1 MASQEH
7 VPAPSSREIA
17 DERAGAPDRIQPRDL
32 PAPDWPSPAH
42 PEPTP
47 DAGARVRRSTVA
59 PSTVLVVASIAV
71 FMAFLD
77 DSVVGIAFPN
87 ILRSFPQATIAEL
100 SWVFNAYNIA
110 FAAFLIP
117 AGRLADLLGRR
128 RMFSFGAALF
138 TAASALCAIA
148 PSPVLL
154 ICARFVQGIGAAVLV
169 PSSLAMVLEAHPPGE
184 RVRAVG
190 VWAATAALAA
200 GFGPAIGGVLVNAYD
215 WRLVFLV
222 NLPIGL
228 AVVYLARRELV
239 ESRAPGRRELPDLV
253 GALILAVTVS
263 ALSLA
268 IAQGPVWGWAS
279 PGVIAA
285 AAGALAGAITFVR
298 RCRVHAAPVLDLALV
313 RAPGF
318 AAIAVLTFVGAAGF
332 FTLGLANVLFLM
344 DVWRY
349 SPLTAGLALTPAPF
363 VAAPTAILAGR
374 LAAKRD
380 PRILVVLG
388 AAVLTAGAAVLVL
401 RMGARP
407 DYVGAYLPAA
417 VLLAIGI
424 GLAFPLVSDAAVSD
438 APRDRYAGA
447 TALNTAIRLVGGA
460 LGVAILAALLGHGH
474 GPDLV
479 APFRRAWGFAA
490 ICFGALAAVAFG
502 LPRFRSGAVEA
513 AIDELPARVDAPA
526 GRVSRTPK
534 LKPVPA
540 TAAHVPSTPLE
551 LLGSVPLFAVLAA
564 DQLRALADRAAA
576 VHLSAGEW
584 LFRQGDEAD
593 ALYVL
598 RSGRLEVCV
607 ESSVGDRGPVR
618 ELGVGSV
625 VGELALLSQAP
636 RSASVRCRRDAELLC
651 LARAPFEELMES
663 APGFAAG
670 VSRALAMD
678 LQRRTPVDAEPLG
691 SASSIAIVTLGAAAG
706 HAGVAPLLR
715 RELEGICSV
724 AALDRART
732 SELHGDAATGA
743 ALARALDR
751 LEHDHEIV
759 LLNAA
764 AEDAEWTLACV
775 RQADRTVLVVAE
787 AAPDEAA
794 GGPSGEAALLPLL
807 RGCDTVLLE
816 PASSPRLESLLDA
829 LAPRSTHRIAQA
841 SFTSDV
847 ARLARRLASRS
858 VGLVLSGGGARAFA
872 HIGVIEELLAAGIV
886 IDRVGGTSMGAYVG
900 AMLAQGM
907 DAAQIDARCHEEW
920 VRRSPLSDYG
930 LPRHALLRG
939 ARLRAMLDRTL
950 EGRIEDLP
958 RSFYCTATDVIAN
971 ELLVDRRGEIADAVA
986 ASMAVPGVLPP
997 VIRGDRLL
1005 FDGAVLDGLP
1015 VSIMA
1020 ADAEGP
1026 IIACDVTERG
1036 LREHE
1041 PGEAPRMPT
1050 LMNTL
1055 ANLAFLATTDTV
1067 EQAGRHAELMITP
1080 SHESVGALEFHML
1093 DSLRES
1099 GRRATLTALEGAPAS
1114 IFG

>member
-1 MASQEH
+1 MTSQE
-7 VPAPSSREIA
+7 
-17 DERAGAPDRIQPRDL
+17 GA
-32 PAPDWPSPAH
+32 SG
-42 PEPTP
+42 P
-47 DAGARVRRSTVA
+47 DAGPRVRRSTVA
-59 PSTVLVVASIAV
+59 RSTVLLVASIAV

-87 ILRSFPQATIAEL
+87 ILRSFPQATIAQL

-117 AGRLADLLGRR
+117 AGKLADLLGRR

-169 PSSLAMVLEAHPPGE
+169 PSSLALVLEAHPPGE

-190 VWAATAALAA
+190 VWAATAAVAA

-228 AVVYLARRELV
+228 AVIYLARRELV
-239 ESRAPGRRELPDLV
+239 ESRAPGRREMPDLL

-268 IAQGPVWGWAS
+268 VAQGPVWGWAS
-279 PGVIAA
+279 PGVIVAA
-285 AAGALAGAITFVR
+285 VGAVAGAITFVR
-298 RCRVHAAPVLDLALV
+298 RCLVHPAPVLDVALV

-318 AAIAVLTFVGAAGF
+318 TAIAVLTLIGAAGF

-363 VAAPTAILAGR
+363 VAAPTALLAGR

-380 PRILVVLG
+380 ARILVVLG
-388 AAVLTAGAAVLVL
+388 ATILAAGAAVLVL
-401 RMGARP
+401 RMGAKP
-407 DYVGAYLPAA
+407 DYLGAYLPAA

-438 APRDRYAGA
+438 APHDRYAGA
-447 TALNTAIRLVGGA
+447 TALNTTIRLVGGA
-460 LGVAILAALLGHGH
+460 LGVAILAALLGHGQ

-479 APFRRAWGFAA
+479 APFRRAWGFAT
-490 ICFGALAAVAFG
+490 ICFGALAVVALG
-502 LPRFRSGAVEA
+502 LPRFRSGAIEA
-513 AIDELPARVDAPA
+513 AIEELPARTDAVARRARGAP
-526 GRVSRTPK
+526 RPK
-534 LKPVPA
+534 
-540 TAAHVPSTPLE
+540 TAAGAAARVPGTPVE
-551 LLGSVPLFAVLAA
+551 LLGTVALFAGLAT
-564 DQLRALADRAAA
+564 DQLRALADQALA
-576 VHLSAGEW
+576 VQLRAGEW

-598 RSGRLEVCV
+598 RSGRLEVCLEPPV
-607 ESSVGDRGPVR
+607 ADRGPIR
-618 ELGVGSV
+618 ELGAGSV

-651 LARAPFEELMES
+651 LGRAPFEELMES

-670 VSRALAMD
+670 VSRALAID

-691 SASSIAIVTLGAAAG
+691 SASSIAIVTLGAAAAD
-706 HAGVAPLLR
+706 AGVAPVLR

-732 SELHGDAATGA
+732 SELHREAAAGA

-759 LLNAA
+759 LLEAA
-764 AEDAEWTLACV
+764 AADAEWTRACV

-787 AAPDEAA
+787 SSTREAA
-794 GGPSGEAALLPLL
+794 GGRSGEAELLHALA
-807 RGCDTVLLE
+807 GCDAVLLE
-816 PASSPRLESLLDA
+816 PASGLDSLLDA
-829 LAPRSTHRIAQA
+829 LAPRSTHRIARA
-841 SFTSDV
+841 TFTSDV
-847 ARLARRLASRS
+847 ARLARRLASKS

-872 HIGVIEELLAAGIV
+872 HVGVIEELLAAGIV
-886 IDRVGGTSMGAYVG
+886 IDRVGGTSMGAYLG
-900 AMLAQGM
+900 AMLAQDM
-907 DAAQIDARCHEEW
+907 DAAEIDARCHEEW
-920 VRRSPLSDYG
+920 VRRNPLSDYG

-950 EGRIEDLP
+950 IGRIEDLP

-971 ELLVDRRGEIADAVA
+971 ELLVDRRGEIAAAVA

-1015 VSIMA
+1015 VSVMA

-1041 PGEAPRMPT
+1041 PGQVPRMPT

-1055 ANLAFLATTDTV
+1055 ANLAFLATTDTA

-1099 GRRATLTALEGAPAS
+1099 GRRAALAALEGAPAS

>member
-1 MASQEH
+1 
-7 VPAPSSREIA
+7 
-17 DERAGAPDRIQPRDL
+17 
-32 PAPDWPSPAH
+32 
-42 PEPTP
+42 
-47 DAGARVRRSTVA
+47 VA
-59 PSTVLVVASIAV
+59 PATVLLVASIAV

-87 ILRSFPQATIAEL
+87 ILKSFPQATIAEL

-128 RMFSFGAALF
+128 RMFSFGVALF
-138 TAASALCAIA
+138 TAASGLCAIA
-148 PSPVLL
+148 PSPGLL
-154 ICARFVQGIGAAVLV
+154 ICARFLQGIGAAVLV
-169 PSSLAMVLEAHPPGE
+169 PSSLAMVLEAHPAGE

-190 VWAATAALAA
+190 VWAATAAVAA

-228 AVVYLARRELV
+228 AVVYLARRKLI
-239 ESRAPGRRELPDLV
+239 ESRAPGRRELPDLL
-253 GALILAVTVS
+253 GALILAAAVS

-268 IAQGPVWGWAS
+268 VAQGPVWGWAS
-279 PGVIAA
+279 PGVLAA
-285 AAGALAGAITFVR
+285 AAGALAGAIAFLR
-298 RCRVHAAPVLDLALV
+298 RCRVHPAPVLELA

-332 FTLGLANVLFLM
+332 FALGLANVLFLM

-363 VAAPTAILAGR
+363 VAAPTALLAGR

-380 PRILVVLG
+380 PRMLVVLG
-388 AAVLTAGAAVLVL
+388 AVVLTAGAAVLVL
-401 RMGARP
+401 RMGVKP
-407 DYVGAYLPAA
+407 DYLGAYLPAA

-438 APRDRYAGA
+438 APRERYAGA

-474 GPDLV
+474 GPELLG
-479 APFRRAWGFAA
+479 AFRRAWGFAA
-490 ICFGALAAVAFG
+490 ICFGALTLVAFA

-513 AIDELPARVDAPA
+513 AIEELPAQTDALAARARSAPKPRSAPA
-526 GRVSRTPK
+526 ALTP
-534 LKPVPA
+534 
-540 TAAHVPSTPLE
+540 VPSTPLE
-551 LLGSVPLFAVLAA
+551 LLGAVPLFAVLTA
-564 DQLRALADRAAA
+564 DQLGALADQASA
-576 VHLSAGEW
+576 VHLSAGDW
-584 LFRQGDEAD
+584 LFRQGDQAD

-598 RSGRLEVCV
+598 RSGRLVVHQER
-607 ESSVGDRGPVR
+607 SLGNRAPIG

-636 RSASVRCRRDAELLC
+636 RSASVRCRRDAELLR
-651 LARAPFEELMES
+651 LARAPFEELMEN

-670 VSRALAMD
+670 VSRALAVD
-678 LQRRTPVDAEPLG
+678 LQRRTTVDAEPLG

-706 HAGVAPLLR
+706 RAGVTPLLR
-715 RELEGICSV
+715 RELAGICSV
-724 AALDRART
+724 AALDRAGA
-732 SELHGDAATGA
+732 SELHAETAAGV

-764 AEDAEWTLACV
+764 AEDLEWALACV
-775 RQADRTVLVVAE
+775 QQADRTVLVLGE
-787 AAPDEAA
+787 APL
-794 GGPSGEAALLPLL
+794 GEAALLSAV
-807 RGCDTVLLE
+807 RGCDAVLLE
-816 PASSPRLESLLDA
+816 PASCADLESLLDA
-829 LAPRSTHRIAQA
+829 LAPRSTHRIATA
-841 SFTSDV
+841 SFTADV
-847 ARLARRLASRS
+847 QRLARRLASRS

-886 IDRVGGTSMGAYVG
+886 IDRVGGTSMGAYLG

-930 LPRHALLRG
+930 IPRHALLRG

-950 EGRIEDLP
+950 MGRIEDLP
-958 RSFYCTATDVIAN
+958 RSFYCTATDIISN
-971 ELLVDRRGEIADAVA
+971 ELVVDRRGELADVVA

-997 VIRGDRLL
+997 VVRGERLL

-1036 LREHE
+1036 LREHT
-1041 PGEAPRMPT
+1041 PGAAPRIPT

-1055 ANLAFLATTDTV
+1055 ANLAFLATSDTA
-1067 EQAGRHAELMITP
+1067 EEARRHADLMIAP

-1093 DSLRES
+1093 DSLRDS
-1099 GRRATLTALEGAPAS
+1099 GRRAALTALERAPANVW
-1114 IFG
+1114 G